1 MFTKPS
7 FVNFVALVSGWIL
20 CTGTRTI
27 SRVIQLGGVLGTRR
41 HHSIFYFFFSR
52 ASWIPEKL
60 GKHALELVLNLL
72 PNDARIVL
80 TVDDTLCRKSG
91 AQIWGGAMH
100 HDALLSNYG
109 RGESSVKV
117 FSFGHNWV
125 VVCVCVQTPWNPD
138 RFMAIPIAFRLY
150 RSKKRCPK
158 EKYKKRTVL
167 AREMMSKI
175 EEWIPEDRQVIVA
188 GDTEYACRELVRG
201 LPGRFVFVG
210 PMHMD
215 AALFTPPP
223 KKEVKGRGRPR
234 VKGSRLLSP
243 RQLIAARK
251 IQWKS
256 HKIMLYGKT
265 ITVLI
270 KSQKCLWYTVAGSR
284 LVRMIVTRDP
294 KGRFEDRTF
303 FTTEPKMTTK
313 DIARLF
319 SLRWTQEEMHRN
331 VKQHM
336 GLEDPQNGWWR
347 RPHGQ
352 RRNKKR
358 PGPQPHKKR
367 GAKAVNRT
375 VPFVLTI
382 YALVVLWYF
391 HHGNAR
397 DDVERARRRAPWYR
411 KKREPSFSDMIAA
424 LRRQLWA
431 ERNFSEPSAEQGA
444 AKLNA
449 ALLEWVSVAC

>member
-1 MFTKPS
+1 M
-7 FVNFVALVSGWIL
+7 
-20 CTGTRTI
+20 
-27 SRVIQLGGVLGTRR
+27 RR

-60 GKHALELVLNLL
+60 GKYVLKLVLKLL
-72 PNDARIVL
+72 PKDARIVL

-109 RGESSVKV
+109 REKSSVKV

-125 VVCVCVQTPWNPD
+125 IVCICIQTPWNKD

-158 EKYKKRTVL
+158 NKYKKRTVL
-167 AREMMSKI
+167 AQEIMK
-175 EEWIPEDRQVIVA
+175 ELEKWIPEDRHVILA

-201 LPGRFVFVG
+201 LPERFVFVG

-215 AALFTPPP
+215 AALFNPPPP
-223 KKEVKGRGRPR
+223 KNKGRGRPR
-234 VKGSRLLSP
+234 VKGKRLLSP
-243 RQLIAARK
+243 RKLIAASK

-256 HKIMLYGKT
+256 HKMVLYGKT
-265 ITVLI
+265 VTVLI
-270 KSQKCLWYTVAGSR
+270 KSITCLWYTVAGSK

-294 KGRFEDRTF
+294 KGRFEDRAYFITDPEM
-303 FTTEPKMTTK
+303 TTE
-313 DIARLF
+313 DIARTF

-347 RPHGQ
+347 RSKGR
-352 RRNKKR
+352 RRNKKI
-358 PGPQPHKKR
+358 PGPQPHKER
-367 GAKAVNRT
+367 GAKAVSRT
-375 VPFVLTI
+375 VPFVLTV
-382 YALVVLWYF
+382 YALVVIWYF
-391 HHGNAR
+391 SYGCSQE
-397 DDVERARRRAPWYR
+397 DVKRARRRAPWYR
-411 KKREPSFSDMIAA
+411 EKTEPSFGDMIAA
-424 LRRQLWA
+424 LRRHLWA
-431 ERNFSEPSAEQGA
+431 ERNFSEPTTEQGA
-444 AKLNA
+444 AKINA
-449 ALLEWVSVAC
+449 ALLESLCAA